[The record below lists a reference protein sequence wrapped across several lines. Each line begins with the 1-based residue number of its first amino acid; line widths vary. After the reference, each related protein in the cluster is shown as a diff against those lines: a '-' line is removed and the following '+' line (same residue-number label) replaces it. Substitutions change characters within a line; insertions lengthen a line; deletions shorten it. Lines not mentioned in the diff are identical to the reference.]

1 MKQVIRKNLVVA
13 GLAMITVPATLLAQS
28 ADERKTTKKES
39 MQTITIIRTGE
50 KDEKMTIE
58 VDGDKVKVN
67 GKDAKDNKDVQV
79 HVTDINPGRIYHSS
93 GPGNAWTFNN
103 DMAIFSEDSNRPM
116 LGVNTDED
124 EKGAKVLSITEGS
137 AAEKAGVKKGDIIT
151 KVGDKKIATGEDLTK
166 AIRAQKV
173 GDKVAITVLRE
184 GKEQKLNAE
193 LTKWKGLNMAI
204 AGAPRADV
212 LMDRFKE
219 LAPLEAPRTVQG
231 FYYSGRPKLGLS
243 IEDTDEGNG
252 VKVLEVDEESN
263 AAKAGIKKDDIIL
276 SIDDEV
282 VKATDD
288 VMRVIRRDK
297 EKYNFNFKVQRAG
310 KTQNI
315 EVKFPKKLKKAEL

>member
-1 MKQVIRKNLVVA
+1 MKQVIRKKLVVA

-28 ADERKTTKKES
+28 ADERKAARKES

-79 HVTDINPGRIYHSS
+79 HVSDINAGRIYHSS
-93 GPGNAWTFNN
+93 GPGNSWTFNN
-103 DMAIFSEDSNRPM
+103 DMAIFGEDSNRPM

-124 EKGAKVLSITEGS
+124 EKGAKVTNITEGS

-151 KVGDKKIATGEDLTK
+151 KVGDKKIVTGEDLTK

-173 GDKVAITVLRE
+173 GDKVAITVLRD

-204 AGAPRADV
+204 AGSPRADV

-276 SIDDEV
+276 SIDEEV